1 MKEKELK
8 KLFEASASLEKLE
21 EVSFQ
26 QDRSYRRFFFY
37 KGILAFILKNA
48 VIDFKELSTEEIGGD
63 DVFNQSA
70 YIYEKGKYD
79 GVELGNINT
88 KAKNIM
94 RLMKT
99 MNISF
104 EKSVVA
110 LEIDEKDI
118 PKIKE
123 RMKEIVLN

>member
-1 MKEKELK
+1 M
-8 KLFEASASLEKLE
+8 
-21 EVSFQ
+21 SFQ
-26 QDRSYRRFFFY
+26 YDRSYRRFFSY
-37 KGILAFILKNA
+37 KEILAFILKSA

-104 EKSVVA
+104 EKAVVA
-110 LEIDEKDI
+110 L
-118 PKIKE
+118 
-123 RMKEIVLN
+123 